1 MLKNKEGVW
10 TSVDMWNFKT
20 NEDDDL
26 VYIENTSRNKV
37 LEITKGG
44 QVLLK
49 DYKEDKIEQLWKKSE
64 PDQKGYF
71 SLESSVPAKV
81 ITATS
86 ERGLEI
92 KGDVIETNT

>member
-1 MLKNKEGVW
+1 
-10 TSVDMWNFKT
+10 MWNFKT

-26 VYIENTSRNKV
+26 VYIENTSKTKV
-37 LEITKGG
+37 LEITKDN

-49 DYKEDKIEQLWKKSE
+49 DFKEDKLEQLWKKGD
-64 PDQKGYF
+64 PDKKGYF

-92 KGDVIETNT
+92 KGNISDRYLISTFGPKFF

>member
-10 TSVDMWNFKT
+10 TSVDIWNFKT

-86 ERGLEI
+86 ERALEI
-92 KGDVIETNT
+92 KGNNSYR